1 MHCYYTFLS
10 PLQAYHKYVEFW
22 NKRIEM
28 YDELTIVMGKD
39 MVIGNFVKSYI
50 DVEIMGDNGEK
61 GVVDKGEREKMW

>member
-1 MHCYYTFLS
+1 MFLS

-50 DVEIMGDNGEK
+50 DIEIMGDNGEK